1 MKSDI
6 QISRDMLISSFGCVF
21 HIPSGTLLI
30 ADLHV
35 GYEAGLEDEGF
46 AMPRFQTDQMI
57 SRIEE
62 ATDRYD
68 PSIVIINGDLKHSF
82 DRNLGAEW
90 RDVERIVDTIS
101 SRAKLI
107 VLRGNHDNYLATILS
122 RKRIELKR
130 SIVTFDVMVS
140 HGHETESPWD
150 GGMILAHEHPS
161 VRLREATGASVKI
174 PCFLYDGDTNRLV
187 LPAFSPMALGSDV
200 IRTPDEERM
209 IPLLRTTGIGNYTV
223 FGFDQGEILNY
234 RTVAELRALDRL

>member
-1 MKSDI
+1 MKSEI
-6 QISRDMLISSFGCVF
+6 QISHDLLISSLGCAF
-21 HIPSGTLLI
+21 HISSGTLLI

-62 ATDRYD
+62 AADRFD

-82 DRNLGAEW
+82 DRNLSTER

-101 SRAKLI
+101 SLAKLV
-107 VLRGNHDNYLATILS
+107 VLRGNHDNFLATILA
-122 RKRIELKR
+122 RKGIEIKK
-130 SIVTFDVMVS
+130 SVVTFDIMIA

-174 PCFLYDGDTNRLV
+174 PCFLHDEDTNRLV
-187 LPAFSPMALGSDV
+187 LPALSPLALGSDV
-200 IRTPDEERM
+200 IATPDEERM
-209 IPLLRTTGIGNYTV
+209 IPLLRKTGIGNYTV
-223 FGFDQGEILNY
+223 YGFDQGEILNY
-234 RTVAELRALDRL
+234 RTVAKLRSLDSL